1 MFEVIIGLEVH
12 VQLNTNSKLFCSCAT
27 SFGEEPN
34 TNVCP
39 TCLGLPGALPVLNKE
54 AVHKAIM
61 LGTALKSQINKKSIF
76 DPTFSLI
83 YPFTLITLNHNQV
96 KLHNM
101 FSKPLPCLL

>member
-1 MFEVIIGLEVH
+1 MSSMFEVIIGLEVH

-61 LGTALKSQINKKSIF
+61 LGTALKAQINQNQYLTEKTIL
-76 DPTFSLI
+76 PR
-83 YPFTLITLNHNQV
+83 FTKWLSNFNLKFLWLVLEN
-96 KLHNM
+96 
-101 FSKPLPCLL
+101 